1 MLYSFYFILLLWL
14 QWSAVNCC
22 INIALFFHSAD
33 LVFHFWDLKVNI
45 SFGHSWLTVGT
56 EICNGYIRFRTWN
69 TWSVRRSP
77 LLRCSQVNTSLRWS
91 TFGKHEMQRKSF
103 LDGNTFLRLPLRNPT
118 SNNISRYG
126 TGQHLISFHFIPFH
140 CISFHFIAF
149 HSISFHFIPFHSISF
164 HFIPLHSIAFLLPF
178 RVITFRTHRCMTGQ
192 AIESLGCHPVRSPHP
207 SYSTPLLLF
216 HPISASSVGSVAPDA
231 CHFAV
236 LSSRGG

>member
-1 MLYSFYFILLLWL
+1 MKDLLNLLERRRRRVEPFI
-14 QWSAVNCC
+14 
-22 INIALFFHSAD
+22 H
-33 LVFHFWDLKVNI
+33 LVI
-45 SFGHSWLTVGT
+45 ES
-56 EICNGYIRFRTWN
+56 
-69 TWSVRRSP
+69 SV
-77 LLRCSQVNTSLRWS
+77 
-91 TFGKHEMQRKSF
+91 H
-103 LDGNTFLRLPLRNPT
+103 
-118 SNNISRYG
+118 
-126 TGQHLISFHFIPFH
+126 SFHFIP
-140 CISFHFIAF
+140 F